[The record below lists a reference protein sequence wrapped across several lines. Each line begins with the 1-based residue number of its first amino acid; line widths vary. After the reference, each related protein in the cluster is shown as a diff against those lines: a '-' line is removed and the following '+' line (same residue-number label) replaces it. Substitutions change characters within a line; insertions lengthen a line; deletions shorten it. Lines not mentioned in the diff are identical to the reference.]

1 MDGERPEPFRSR
13 RPVLVGID
21 GSADARR
28 ALLIAGDAARERGAE
43 LVVVHAVGL
52 TDVVEG
58 EHVISERHP
67 SEISEQ
73 FDGWCRAVRAVGV
86 DEWTPILRHGNPVD
100 TLLAIARDMNAGLI
114 VVGRHGSG
122 QRRALLLGSTAHQVA
137 ERAEC
142 PVLIVPPVGRTTS
155 PSTG

>member
-1 MDGERPEPFRSR
+1 MDAGCPESLHST
-13 RPVLVGID
+13 RPVIVGVD

-28 ALLIAGDAARERGAE
+28 ALLLAGDAARERGAE
-43 LVVVHAVGL
+43 LVIVHAVGL
-52 TDVVEG
+52 TDVVDG

-73 FDGWCRAVRAVGV
+73 FDGWCRAVQAVGL
-86 DEWTPILRHGNPVD
+86 DEWTPVLRHGNPVD
-100 TLLAIARDMNAGLI
+100 TLLAIARDTNAGLI

-122 QRRALLLGSTAHQVA
+122 QRHALLLGSTAHQVA

-142 PVLIVPPVGRTTS
+142 PVLVVPPVGRTSS
-155 PSTG
+155 PSAG